1 MKKELKIKWLK
12 KEIKDFDESI
22 KMSKTSITQ
31 ETNLLKEKKSKS
43 ARDWIKNNIEENKNA
58 IKQFLKEKKIV
69 ESILKDYKK

>member
-31 ETNLLKEKKSKS
+31 ETNL
-43 ARDWIKNNIEENKNA
+43 
-58 IKQFLKEKKIV
+58 
-69 ESILKDYKK
+69 